1 MYRRPTNLY
10 LYFAVALAAAVFA
23 LDLVMPL
30 GVAAGAPYVV
40 LVVLGF
46 WAPGIRDV
54 IVLAAAAAFLPFW
67 AISSL
72 ISPVRK
78 A

>member
-1 MYRRPTNLY
+1 MYRRPANLY

-46 WAPGIRDV
+46 
-54 IVLAAAAAFLPFW
+54 
-67 AISSL
+67 
-72 ISPVRK
+72 
-78 A
+78 